1 MNNDRRKRLQ
11 KIVDQLAE
19 LGEQIED
26 ILAEE
31 QEAFENMPESLQ
43 TSERGTAAE
52 EAISNLE
59 MANLSEIVDYLQ
71 AAIDG

>member
-26 ILAEE
+26 ILADE
-31 QEAFENMPESLQ
+31 QEAFDNMPESLQ
-43 TSERGTAAE
+43 TSERGMAAE